1 MQFSNINYN
10 LYKSFLV
17 VYETKNISRAA
28 DLLYIS
34 QPAVSHNI
42 KELEKQLGIQLFY
55 KKANGMSS
63 TNEADILYK
72 YISSAFNSIW
82 KGELTISDMA
92 GLKTGVVKIGTP
104 SYLAVLYLS
113 DIITDFRKKY
123 PNIKIEIVSK
133 PVPDLI
139 TMLQTQNIDIVI
151 DSQPITTEKSSS
163 MDIKYLKSYSHCFFT
178 TDKYYSEKSVGTEH
192 INNLPLIIS
201 SQTSEEI
208 KQLKNSVVGIK
219 INPVI
224 EAWTTE
230 SMIKLVKEGNGVGYC
245 QEEYIKEELENGTLK
260 TEEIFKELE
269 SRTHLKP
276 YTLVKHAIAWSV
288 KENTSVK
295 DYKSDSDGLDLNRQT
310 ITGDYDVYFKVLIVK
325 LLVLD
330 HTIYT

>member
-28 DLLYIS
+28 DILYIS

-42 KELEKQLGIQLFY
+42 KELEKQLNIQLFY
-55 KKANGMSS
+55 KKSNGMNTTS
-63 TNEADILYK
+63 EADVLYK

-92 GLKTGVVKIGTP
+92 GLKTGVVKIGIP
-104 SYLAVLYLS
+104 SYLTVLFLS
-113 DIITDFRKKY
+113 DIITEFRAKY
-123 PNIKIEIVSK
+123 PNVKIEIVSK
-133 PVPDLI
+133 PVPDVI

-151 DSQPITTEKSSS
+151 DSQPITTEKSS

-178 TDKYYSEKSVGTEH
+178 TDKYYTEKSLGTES

-201 SQTSEEI
+201 SQGSEEI

-245 QEEYIKEELENGTLK
+245 QEDYIKEELENGTLK
-260 TEEIFKELE
+260 KLNLLFAPPKLDIYSGYITD
-269 SRTHLKP
+269 
-276 YTLVKHAIAWSV
+276 TLAFAPKRFIEFLS
-288 KENTSVK
+288 TK
-295 DYKSDSDGLDLNRQT
+295 D
-310 ITGDYDVYFKVLIVK
+310 
-325 LLVLD
+325 
-330 HTIYT
+330 

>member
-28 DLLYIS
+28 DILYIS

-42 KELEKQLGIQLFY
+42 KELEKQLNIQLFY
-55 KKANGMSS
+55 KKSNGMNTTS
-63 TNEADILYK
+63 EADILYK

-92 GLKTGVVKIGTP
+92 GLKTGVVKIGIP
-104 SYLAVLYLS
+104 SYLTVLFLS
-113 DIITDFRKKY
+113 DIITEFRSKY
-123 PNIKIEIVSK
+123 PNVKIEIVSK
-133 PVPDLI
+133 PVADLI

-151 DSQPITTEKSSS
+151 DSQPITTEKSTMS
-163 MDIKYLKSYSHCFFT
+163 IKYLKSYSHCFFT
-178 TDKYYSEKSVGTEH
+178 TDKFYSEKSFGIEN

-201 SQTSEEI
+201 SQSAEEI
-208 KQLKNSVVGIK
+208 KLLKNSVVGLK

-245 QEEYIKEELENGTLK
+245 QEEYIKDELEAGTLK
-260 TEEIFKELE
+260 KLNLLFAPPKLDIY
-269 SRTHLKP
+269 SG
-276 YTLVKHAIAWSV
+276 YIVDTLAFAPKRFIEFLS
-288 KENTSVK
+288 SK
-295 DYKSDSDGLDLNRQT
+295 D
-310 ITGDYDVYFKVLIVK
+310 
-325 LLVLD
+325 
-330 HTIYT
+330 

>member
-28 DLLYIS
+28 DILYIS

-42 KELEKQLGIQLFY
+42 KELEKQLNIQLFY
-55 KKANGMSS
+55 KKSNGMNTTS
-63 TNEADILYK
+63 EADVLYK

-92 GLKTGVVKIGTP
+92 GLKTGVVKIGIP
-104 SYLAVLYLS
+104 SYLTVLFLS
-113 DIITDFRKKY
+113 DIITEFRAKY
-123 PNIKIEIVSK
+123 PNVKIEIVSK

-151 DSQPITTEKSSS
+151 DSQPITTEKSS

-178 TDKYYSEKSVGTEH
+178 TDKYYTEKSLGTES

-201 SQTSEEI
+201 SQGSEEI

-245 QEEYIKEELENGTLK
+245 QEDYIKEELENGTLK
-260 TEEIFKELE
+260 KLNLLFAPPKLDIYSGYITD
-269 SRTHLKP
+269 
-276 YTLVKHAIAWSV
+276 TLAFAPKRFIEFLS
-288 KENTSVK
+288 TK
-295 DYKSDSDGLDLNRQT
+295 D
-310 ITGDYDVYFKVLIVK
+310 
-325 LLVLD
+325 
-330 HTIYT
+330 

>member
-1 MQFSNINYN
+1 MIILIYNMPVYAYGEIIMQFSNINYN

-17 VYETKNISRAA
+17 VYETQNISRAA

-55 KKANGMSS
+55 KKANGMSA

-92 GLKTGVVKIGTP
+92 GLKTGVVKIGIP
-104 SYLAVLYLS
+104 SYLAVLFLS
-113 DIITDFRKKY
+113 DVITEFRQKH

-133 PVPDLI
+133 PIPDLVA
-139 TMLQTQNIDIVI
+139 MLQTQNLDIVI
-151 DSQPITTEKSSS
+151 DSQPIPSEKKTE
-163 MDIKYLKSYSHCFFT
+163 IKYLKSYSHCFFT
-178 TDKYYSEKSVGTEH
+178 TDKYYTDKPVGFDA

-201 SQTSEEI
+201 SQNAEEI
-208 KQLKNSVVGIK
+208 KLLKNATQSIK

-230 SMIKLVKEGNGVGYC
+230 SMLKLVREGNGIGYT
-245 QEEYIKEELENGTLK
+245 QEDYITHEVENGSLKKLNLTFTLPK
-260 TEEIFKELE
+260 L
-269 SRTHLKP
+269 
-276 YTLVKHAIAWSV
+276 
-288 KENTSVK
+288 
-295 DYKSDSDGLDLNRQT
+295 
-310 ITGDYDVYFKVLIVK
+310 DVYCGYVTDTLAYAPKKFIEFLTSKN
-325 LLVLD
+325 
-330 HTIYT
+330 